1 MKRMF
6 ALVVACSIAGLASAA
21 LPVAMPSE
29 PVATS
34 APTDIL
40 NPTDFADVQ
49 PGTGDSDALADPTAV
64 TTPIT
69 IAKGSMS
76 QYGYNHPDF
85 AGATLVIRDPLAWRL
100 FWHRHTGAN
109 LPPPPVDFRRDVVI
123 AAIQGLQT
131 SGGGPNIAIVDVN
144 ASQPLVR
151 VTIFDDP
158 RPGMLD
164 VITNPFHVV
173 RLPRPVLP
181 PDRSVVFERMLPIPA
196 TGVIDGEVLA
206 ADPGNSAVH
215 PLPRARVTL
224 APRANTTDQPPRVAF
239 SGLDGSFFFVNVR
252 PGEYV
257 LKAEHPG
264 FLPQHRLVR
273 VEPDRLLGLR
283 FVLLPAPTDDD
294 GAPLP

>member
-1 MKRMF
+1 MKRILV
-6 ALVVACSIAGLASAA
+6 LVVACGIAAFASAA
-21 LPVAMPSE
+21 LPAAAPSE
-29 PVATS
+29 RVATG

-40 NPTDFADVQ
+40 TPTDFADVQ

-64 TTPIT
+64 ATPIT
-69 IAKGSMS
+69 IAKGAMS
-76 QYGYNHPDF
+76 QFGYDRPGF
-85 AGATLVIRDPLAWRL
+85 AGAALVIRDPRAWRL
-100 FWHRHTGAN
+100 FWHRHTGADV
-109 LPPPPVDFRRDVVI
+109 PPPPIDFRHDVVI
-123 AAIQGLQT
+123 AAIQGPQT
-131 SGGGPNIAIVDVN
+131 SGGGPNIAVIDVN
-144 ASQPLVR
+144 ASEPLVR

-164 VITNPFHVV
+164 VITNPFHIV

-196 TGVIDGEVLA
+196 SGVIDGEVLA
-206 ADPGNSAVH
+206 AAPDDSAVH

-273 VEPDRLLGLR
+273 VEPDRLLGVR
-283 FVLLPAPTDDD
+283 FVLLPAPTDDN